1 MTRGLRIPYSQA
13 EMQWLET
20 NHRMVISDYHRAFCA
35 AFGRADVTAPHLHWL
50 RKRRGWKVGRG
61 KIGTEYVKDG
71 YLMRKIHDGLP
82 KHSRWRYV
90 HLLNWEERHGP
101 IPEGM
106 TLKCRSNRAN
116 TDPSNW
122 ELVPR
127 GVLLRLNG
135 RSGRNYDAAPAELKP
150 TIMAVTRLEHGLSE
164 RRKQLNTSRRPGDS
178 EGAAR
183 A

>member
-1 MTRGLRIPYSQA
+1 MRGLPIQYSQA
-13 EMQWLET
+13 EMRWLET
-20 NHRMVISDYHRAFCA
+20 NHRMAISKYYRAFCA
-35 AFGRADVTAPHLHWL
+35 EFGRADVTARHLHWL

-71 YLMRKIHDGLP
+71 YTLRKIHNGP
-82 KHSRWRYV
+82 PMHSRWRAV
-90 HLLNWEERHGP
+90 HVLNWEERHGP
-101 IPEGM
+101 IAEGM
-106 TLKCRSNRAN
+106 VLKCRDDRAN

-150 TIMAVTRLEHGLSE
+150 TIMAVTKLEYGISE
-164 RRKQLNTSRRPGDS
+164 RRKQLHTSRRPEDS
-178 EGAAR
+178 DAR
-183 A
+183 ASE